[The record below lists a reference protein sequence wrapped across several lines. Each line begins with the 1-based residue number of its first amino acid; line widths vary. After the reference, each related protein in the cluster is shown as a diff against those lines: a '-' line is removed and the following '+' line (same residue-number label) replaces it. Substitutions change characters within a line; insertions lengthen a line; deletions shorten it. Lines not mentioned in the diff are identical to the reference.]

1 MLSRVADSLY
11 WMSRYFERADH
22 CARVL
27 DANYNLMLNPS
38 KGSTEQRWQRIVS
51 ALGLAVPTIAA
62 DPQADI
68 VRLLS
73 DGGDKGSLLA
83 CIASAR
89 ENASQIREQISSE
102 MWERL
107 NQLYHEVSR
116 MQFARDPGLH
126 PLRLVTTVR
135 EGWYKFQGVTHA
147 TLSHDEGW
155 HFIQLG
161 KFMERTCTI
170 SMLVDAYFGEAME
183 ADDLDWV
190 ALLSSCL
197 AFEGYCK
204 VYTADLQPG
213 SVAEFLLLNAEFPY
227 AVRYAVD
234 SMQVALQGIAQA
246 SPARK
251 ATRIDRIVGKLRAS
265 LAYAQ
270 IEDLMSRNLHAY
282 LCNVIERCREIHT
295 AIHQLYIDYPI
306 ASTLEI

>member
-1 MLSRVADSLY
+1 
-11 WMSRYFERADH
+11 MSRYFERADH

-51 ALGLAVPTIAA
+51 SLGVAASTTAA
-62 DPQADI
+62 DPQGDI

-73 DGGDKGSLLA
+73 DDGDRGSLLA
-83 CIASAR
+83 SITSAR

-116 MQFARDPGLH
+116 MQFARDPDLH
-126 PLRLVTTVR
+126 PLRVVTTVR
-135 EGWYKFQGVTHA
+135 EGWYKFQGVTDA

-183 ADDLDWV
+183 TDDLDWV

-204 VYTADLQPG
+204 VYTADLQPE

-234 SMQVALQGIAQA
+234 SMQIALQGIAQA
-246 SPARK
+246 APARK
-251 ATRIDRIVGKLRAS
+251 ATRIDRTVGQLRAS

-282 LCNVIERCREIHT
+282 LCSIIERCREIHS

-306 ASTLEI
+306 ASTLEV